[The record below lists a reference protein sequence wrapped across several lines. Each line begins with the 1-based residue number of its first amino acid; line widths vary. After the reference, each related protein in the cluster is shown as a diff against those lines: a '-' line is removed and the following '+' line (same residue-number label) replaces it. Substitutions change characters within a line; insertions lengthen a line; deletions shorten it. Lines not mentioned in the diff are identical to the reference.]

1 MTDADIKV
9 LFFDVFGTVVDW
21 RSGIVRQL
29 EAFGRDKGIE
39 ADWAEF
45 ADAWRALYHPAMRA
59 VRKGERG
66 WANLDEL
73 HRETL
78 VEVLPRFGI
87 DGPSA
92 AEIDRLVRAWHRLDP
107 WPDSVPGL
115 TRLKRRFV
123 LSTLSNGTV
132 ALLVN
137 MARHAGLPWD
147 APLCSE
153 TARAYKPDP
162 RAYLANVE
170 LLQVAPAEA
179 MLVAAHNYDLR
190 AAQRLGFKTAF
201 VARPSEYGPGQTRDL
216 APEGEW
222 DIVAGS
228 MEELADRLGC

>member
-1 MTDADIKV
+1 LKV

-21 RSGIVRQL
+21 RGGVTRQL
-29 EAFGRDKGIE
+29 EEFGRAKRIE
-39 ADWAEF
+39 ADWPAF
-45 ADAWRALYHPAMRA
+45 ADAWRGLYHPAMRA
-59 VRKGERG
+59 VRKGERA

-87 DGPSA
+87 AGLSD
-92 AEIDRLVRAWHRLDP
+92 AEIEDLVHVWHRLDA

-132 ALLVN
+132 ALLVQ
-137 MARHAGLPWD
+137 MAKHAGLPWD
-147 APLCSE
+147 AVLCSE

-162 RAYLANVE
+162 RAYLANAE
-170 LLQVAPAEA
+170 LLQVAPSDA
-179 MLVAAHNYDLR
+179 MLVAAHNYDLK

-201 VARPSEYGPGQTRDL
+201 VARPTEYGPGQTRDL
-216 APEGEW
+216 APEGDW
-222 DIVAGS
+222 DVVAGS

>member
-1 MTDADIKV
+1 MAAADIKV

-21 RSGIVRQL
+21 RTGVVRQL
-29 EAFGRDKGIE
+29 EEFGRTKGYE

-45 ADAWRALYHPAMRA
+45 ADAWRAHYHPAMRA

-78 VEVLPRFGI
+78 IEVLPRYGI
-87 DGPSA
+87 ESLSD
-92 AEIDRLVRAWHRLDP
+92 AEIESLVRVWHRLDA

-132 ALLVN
+132 ALLVS

-147 APLCSE
+147 AVLCSE

-162 RAYLANVE
+162 RAYLENAAF
-170 LLQVAPAEA
+170 LQVAPAEA

-190 AAQRLGFKTAF
+190 AAQRLGFRTAF
-201 VARPSEYGPGQTRDL
+201 VARPTEYGPGQTRDL
-216 APEGEW
+216 EPEGER
-222 DIVAGS
+222 DFVAGS

>member
-1 MTDADIKV
+1 MTAGEVKV

-21 RSGIVRQL
+21 RSGVVGQL
-29 EAFGRDKGIE
+29 EAFGREKAIE
-39 ADWAEF
+39 ADWAEL
-45 ADAWRALYHPAMRA
+45 ADAWRELYHPAMRA
-59 VRKGERG
+59 VRKGERD
-66 WANLDEL
+66 WANLDQL

-78 VEVLPRFGI
+78 IEVLPRFGVE
-87 DGPSA
+87 GLA
-92 AEIDRLVRAWHRLDP
+92 EAEIDRLVHAWHRLDA

-115 TRLKRRFV
+115 VRLKRRYI

-162 RAYLANVE
+162 RAYLYNAE

-190 AAQRLGFKTAF
+190 AAQRLGFRTAF
-201 VARPSEYGPGQTRDL
+201 LARPTEYGPGQTRDL

-222 DIVAGS
+222 DVATAS
-228 MEELADRLGC
+228 MEDLADRLGC

>member
-1 MTDADIKV
+1 MTDTDIKV

-21 RSGIVRQL
+21 RSGIVGQL
-29 EAFGRDKGIE
+29 EAFGRAKGVR
-39 ADWAEF
+39 ADWAEL
-45 ADAWRALYHPAMRA
+45 ADAWRGLYHPAMRA

-87 DGPSA
+87 DDVSE
-92 AEIDRLVRAWHRLDP
+92 AEIDRLVRAWHRLDA

-162 RAYLANVE
+162 RAYLHNAE

-179 MLVAAHNYDLR
+179 MLVAAHNYDLK

-201 VARPSEYGPGQTRDL
+201 VARPTEYGPGQTRDL
-216 APEGEW
+216 VPEGGW
-222 DIVAGS
+222 DVVARS
-228 MEELADRLGC
+228 MEEVADRLGC